1 MERET
6 KWISPLDQDDFLK
19 QYINYLLKQEKY
31 QGIDSYNAITRKD
44 NLINDD
50 IRLSDYFVFY
60 NRRIQEWKKMVYA
73 LKKEHQEKFFE
84 NYDRIKAFLEELV
97 LPINTV
103 SEVQKIEQFITK
115 DRKVKEWNFYF
126 AIDEYGS
133 IKCRSQST
141 NGKELKKPTFR
152 IYVNIPFSSQY
163 AFLDLFIEKAKEQ
176 KIAYDLKY
184 GENGNV
190 DREGALVFYTNS
202 KYLYLTTKILEE
214 IYMERKDLF
223 HPQLKAPVATTK
235 KAGYEWMGIQSAPK
249 ENTSIS
255 HTMRI
260 ACVLE
265 RAFCS
270 TIVGEIVTKPKF
282 QEEKDK
288 KQILDVLMESCFD
301 IDNLEGD
308 MIYPLSVSH
317 KKISLKEFVEKFYQK
332 VKVEYSSLFE
342 TIDRNL
348 KQISIEKQ
356 NPLDARVSD
365 PILVKIDID
374 GFLYPIRGSQITR
387 LCIRM
392 LRENDH
398 YNREVIKKK
407 MRNFI
412 LENAEFFDIYP
423 DNIAFRYQIFK

>member
-6 KWISPLDQDDFLK
+6 KWISPLEREDFLK
-19 QYINYLLKQEKY
+19 QYINYLLTQEKY
-31 QGIDSYNAITRKD
+31 QGFDSYNAITRTD
-44 NLINDD
+44 NLVNDD

-60 NRRIQEWKKMVYA
+60 NRRIQEWRKMVYA
-73 LKKEHQEKFFE
+73 LKKEHQEKFFS
-84 NYDRIKAFLEELV
+84 NYGRIKEFLEDLV

-103 SEVQKIEQFITK
+103 SEVQKIEKFITK
-115 DRKVKEWNFYF
+115 DPKVKEWNFYF
-126 AIDEYGS
+126 AMDEYGS

-141 NGKELKKPTFR
+141 NGKELKKPMFR

-163 AFLDLFIEKAKEQ
+163 AFLELFIEKAKEQ

-190 DREGALVFYTNS
+190 DREGTLVFYTNS

-223 HPQLKAPVATTK
+223 HPQLKAPLATAK
-235 KAGYEWMGIQSAPK
+235 KEGYEWMGIQSAPK

-260 ACVLE
+260 AAVLE
-265 RAFCS
+265 RSFCS

-282 QEEKDK
+282 QEEKEK

-301 IDNLEGD
+301 IDNLEED
-308 MIYPLSVSH
+308 MLYPVPVAH
-317 KKISLKEFVEKFYQK
+317 KRVSLKEFIEKFYQK
-332 VKVEYSSLFE
+332 INNEYSVIFE
-342 TIDRNL
+342 AVAQNL
-348 KQISIEKQ
+348 KKLPIEKQ
-356 NPLDARVSD
+356 NPLDARIAD

-374 GFLYPIRGSQITR
+374 GYLYPIRGSQITR

-398 YNREVIKKK
+398 YNREAIKKK
-407 MRNFI
+407 MKKFI

-423 DNIAFRYQIFK
+423 ENIAFRYQIFK